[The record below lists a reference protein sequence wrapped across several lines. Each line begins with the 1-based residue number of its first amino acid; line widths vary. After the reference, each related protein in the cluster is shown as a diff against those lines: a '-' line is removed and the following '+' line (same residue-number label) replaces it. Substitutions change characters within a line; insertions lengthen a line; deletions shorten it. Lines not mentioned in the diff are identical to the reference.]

1 VTDPREAVESTF
13 VERFAS
19 APHWRF
25 RVPGR
30 LEVFGKHTDYAGG
43 RALVAAVPRGFA
55 VAAQRANDGRVDVT
69 DALSRSRFL
78 CRAGDPQPHVT
89 AGWHRYGATVVRR
102 LTRNFPSADLS
113 ARVVLASNLPS
124 AAGISSSSALIV
136 GIAEALI
143 AAGRLEE
150 TREWQDTIRTVE
162 DRVSYLGCIENGASF
177 GALSGAEGVG
187 THGGS
192 EDHAA
197 ILLSEEGALQQFSF
211 APLRL
216 ERRVAIPDDWTFVI
230 LSSGVRADKTGMVR
244 EAYNSLAA
252 EAAAITELWR
262 RQSPADTRSLG
273 ELARVDA
280 LSSLSLSPRLSAR
293 LAHLRAEDARVAE
306 ASLAFAKGDV
316 QRIGELAA
324 DSQRDAEALLGNQVP
339 ETIELVSMARERG
352 AAAASAF
359 GAGWGGSVWALVRS
373 ADAEVFLEEWIA
385 SYQSKYPRR
394 EPTGFVSP
402 PSNGL
407 HRLT

>member
-1 VTDPREAVESTF
+1 
-13 VERFAS
+13 
-19 APHWRF
+19 
-25 RVPGR
+25 
-30 LEVFGKHTDYAGG
+30 
-43 RALVAAVPRGFA
+43 
-55 VAAQRANDGRVDVT
+55 
-69 DALSRSRFL
+69 
-78 CRAGDPQPHVT
+78 
-89 AGWHRYGATVVRR
+89 
-102 LTRNFPSADLS
+102 
-113 ARVVLASNLPS
+113 
-124 AAGISSSSALIV
+124 
-136 GIAEALI
+136 
-143 AAGRLEE
+143 
-150 TREWQDTIRTVE
+150 
-162 DRVSYLGCIENGASF
+162 
-177 GALSGAEGVG
+177 
-187 THGGS
+187 
-192 EDHAA
+192 
-197 ILLSEEGALQQFSF
+197 
-211 APLRL
+211 
-216 ERRVAIPDDWTFVI
+216 
-230 LSSGVRADKTGMVR
+230 MVR

-407 HRLT
+407 DRLT